1 VPVLYYTAIAYKD
14 AKIEAL
20 STCGDGYLKKPVC
33 NNNLKEAIIR
43 LLMKTEDRKAA
54 SHQEQGSG

>member
-1 VPVLYYTAIAYKD
+1 MLYYTAIAYKD

-43 LLMKTEDRKAA
+43 LLMKAEDRKAA